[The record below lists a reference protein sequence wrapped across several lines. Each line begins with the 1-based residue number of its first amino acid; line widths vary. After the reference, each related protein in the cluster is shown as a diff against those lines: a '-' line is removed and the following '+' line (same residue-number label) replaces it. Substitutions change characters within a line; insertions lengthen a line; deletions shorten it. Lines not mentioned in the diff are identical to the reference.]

1 MHYDEIIA
9 QNQSW
14 IDDTWAKI
22 EKKATAAAIKGR
34 NKIPYTTDAQGNHTD
49 KSKDPHMWTNGF
61 WGAYMWLMYEATKN
75 EEFALTARN
84 CEAVMDKC
92 FDDMDM
98 LHHDVGFMWHI
109 MTGARYAQRIFKIPE
124 RQRWQY
130 HDDRV
135 RFPSS
140 RYDGGK
146 GIRTNS

>member
-1 MHYDEIIA
+1 MYYDEIIA

-14 IDDTWAKI
+14 IDETWAKI

-34 NKIPYTTDAQGNHTD
+34 NKVPYTTDAEGNHTD

-92 FDDMDM
+92 FDDMDI
-98 LHHDVGFMWHI
+98 LHHAKTLGIIEVDSMVWKKLTI
-109 MTGARYAQRIFKIPE
+109 AEKKWVESICDEKLENYYKRISLK
-124 RQRWQY
+124 
-130 HDDRV
+130 
-135 RFPSS
+135 
-140 RYDGGK
+140 
-146 GIRTNS
+146 